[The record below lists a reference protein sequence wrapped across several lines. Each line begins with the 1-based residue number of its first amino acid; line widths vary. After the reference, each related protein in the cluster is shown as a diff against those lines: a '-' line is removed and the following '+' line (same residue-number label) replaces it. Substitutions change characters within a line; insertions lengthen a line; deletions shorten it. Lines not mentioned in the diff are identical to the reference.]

1 MPGSVKDM
9 QNTLWTKNFTIITLG
24 TVISAIGG
32 VAMGFALSFV
42 VFDHTGSTLMMAL
55 FAAASSL
62 PGIILPVLL
71 SPYLDNF
78 LRKPVIVGLDYLSA
92 VIYLLFG
99 LYLLKHSFSLP
110 LYLLF
115 SLACGSIGSV
125 YNLAYESLYPN
136 LIPEGFAQK
145 GYPVSGMLYPTVTM
159 VMTPVASILYTRLG
173 LGVLCLGEGLLLA
186 AAASVETQIKVEEHT
201 KPGGKFSFS
210 DYIGDFKEGFRYLKK
225 EKGLLRI
232 YGYMPITQGISQATE
247 PLIRAWFRTAPGLNL
262 TMYALFTTAEF
273 IGRSIGGL
281 VHYKFEIPPEKRFS
295 LAYLVYV
302 TYNIMD
308 TVLLWLGFPLMLVN
322 RGICGF
328 LGINSATLRA
338 SSVQNYLPDNM
349 RAKVNAVFN
358 MLYALVPTLLTL
370 AVGALGEMMDYRLC
384 VTLVSAAGLLPCYLI
399 MWRGREDVKKVYNR
413 KY

>member
-1 MPGSVKDM
+1 MK
-9 QNTLWTKNFTIITLG
+9 NTLWTKNFTIITLG
-24 TVISAIGG
+24 IVISAVGG

-42 VFDHTGSTLMMAL
+42 VFDNTGSTMMMAL

-62 PGIILPVLL
+62 PGIVLPVLL

-78 LRKPVIVGLDYLSA
+78 RRKPVIVGLDYLSA

-115 SLACGSIGSV
+115 SLLCGSIGSV

-145 GYPVSGMLYPTVTM
+145 GYTISGMLYPTVTM

-186 AAASVETQIKVEEHT
+186 AAASVETQINVEEHI
-201 KPGGKFSFS
+201 KPGRKFSFH
-210 DYIGDFKEGFRYLKK
+210 DYIRDFREGFRYLKK

-273 IGRSIGGL
+273 IGRTVGGL
-281 VHYKFEIPPEKRFS
+281 IHYKVQIPPEKRFS

-308 TVLLWLGFPLMLVN
+308 TVLLWLGFPLMLLN

-328 LGINSATLRA
+328 LGINSATLRE

-370 AVGALGEMMDYRLC
+370 AVGALGEVMDYRLC

>member
-1 MPGSVKDM
+1 M
-9 QNTLWTKNFTIITLG
+9 QNTLWTRNFTIITLG

-42 VFDHTGSTLMMAL
+42 VFDNTGSTLMMAL

-62 PGIILPVLL
+62 PGVILPVLI

-78 LRKPVIVGLDYLSA
+78 RRKPVIVGLDYLSA

-115 SLACGSIGSV
+115 SLLCGSIGSV

-145 GYPVSGMLYPTVTM
+145 GYTVSGMLYPTVTM
-159 VMTPVASILYTRLG
+159 VMTPVASILYVKLG
-173 LGVLCLGEGLLLA
+173 LGILCIGEGLLLA
-186 AAASVETQIKVEEHT
+186 AAASVETQIRVEEHT

-273 IGRSIGGL
+273 IGRTVGGL
-281 VHYKFEIPPEKRFS
+281 IHYKVEIPPEKRFS

-322 RGICGF
+322 RGVCGF
-328 LGINSATLRA
+328 LGINSATLRE

-370 AVGALGEMMDYRLC
+370 AVGALGEVMDYRLC

>member
-1 MPGSVKDM
+1 MK
-9 QNTLWTKNFTIITLG
+9 NTLWTKNFTIITLG
-24 TVISAIGG
+24 TVISAVGG

-42 VFDHTGSTLMMAL
+42 VFDNTGSTMMMAL

-62 PGIILPVLL
+62 PGIVLPVLF

-78 LRKPVIVGLDYLSA
+78 RRKPVIVGLDYLSA

-115 SLACGSIGSV
+115 SLLCGSIGSV

-145 GYPVSGMLYPTVTM
+145 GYTISGMLYPTVTM

-186 AAASVETQIKVEEHT
+186 AAASVETQINVEEHI
-201 KPGGKFSFS
+201 KPGRKFSFH
-210 DYIGDFKEGFRYLKK
+210 DYIRDFREGFRYLKK

-273 IGRSIGGL
+273 IGRTVGGL
-281 VHYKFEIPPEKRFS
+281 IHYKVQIPPEKRFS

-308 TVLLWLGFPLMLVN
+308 TVLLWLGFPLMLLN

-328 LGINSATLRA
+328 LGINSATLRE

-370 AVGALGEMMDYRLC
+370 AVGALGEVMDYRLC

-399 MWRGREDVKKVYNR
+399 MWWGREDVKKVYNR